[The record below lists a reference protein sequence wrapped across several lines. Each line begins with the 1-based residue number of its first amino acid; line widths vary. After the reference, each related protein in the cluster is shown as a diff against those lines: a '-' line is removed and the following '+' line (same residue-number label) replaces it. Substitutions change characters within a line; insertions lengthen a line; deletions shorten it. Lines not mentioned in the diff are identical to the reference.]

1 MRKYLV
7 ELFPYNNTPSI
18 HLMEGE
24 TVEEVKEKARKLM
37 GVSGYIDVY
46 PINRDRNYLLYLGE
60 VE

>member
-7 ELFPYNNTPSI
+7 ELFPHKGAPTI

-24 TVEEVKEKARKLM
+24 TVEEVREKARAGM
-37 GVSGYIDVY
+37 SVQGYIDVY